1 MIAVPVYQRF
11 WCAIDYALPP
21 LELTLYIPPQI
32 RTMKHLSSFTA
43 AFGAVAL
50 SLPCLNGAV
59 ITLGGPLP
67 TARTATLSSAL
78 AGAANSTT
86 GSGNATVSNV
96 ETFFGGDWTERADG
110 TSAGVNGWLDIQVT
124 SGAFGSS
131 KAGGNWTITN
141 AAFWTTYGVGSISM
155 HVGNGGGEP
164 DHFIWKLTPGTQTGS
179 WSYDGTDLKGGG
191 LSNLKLYSTGS
202 RSTTGIP
209 GVPDGGT
216 TLVSLGVALLGL
228 GWMRKW
234 LAAKA

>member
-1 MIAVPVYQRF
+1 
-11 WCAIDYALPP
+11 
-21 LELTLYIPPQI
+21 
-32 RTMKHLSSFTA
+32 MKRLSSFTA

-50 SLPCLNGAV
+50 TLPCLHGAV

-67 TARTATLSSAL
+67 TARTATLSSAM

-110 TSAGVNGWLDIQVT
+110 TGAGINGWLNIVVT
-124 SGAFGSS
+124 TGMFGSN
-131 KAGGNWTITN
+131 KVGGTWSITN
-141 AAFWTTYGVGSISM
+141 AAFWTTYGMGAISM

-164 DHFIWKLTPGTQTGS
+164 DHFIWKLTQGTQAGS
-179 WSYDGTDLKGGG
+179 WSYDGTGLGGGG
-191 LSNLKLYSTGS
+191 LSNLKLYSTGT
-202 RSTTGIP
+202 RAPTGGP
-209 GVPDGGT
+209 NVPDGGT

-228 GWMRKW
+228 GSMRKL